1 MNRRTL
7 TLVLAAFAFLFLLAM
22 AACTGCNGCTSCN
35 LTVAW
40 PTWRGSTA
48 RSGIQLFETT
58 LGDPNAVSTLH
69 TVWTF
74 TLPSAGGF
82 HSSPVVAG
90 GRVYIGGGNGI
101 FYCLDGNDGHKIW
114 QYPASGTLTQQFL
127 SNPSSMGI
135 ASSAAIAQIGNET
148 AVIFGAPDPT
158 YPGGSGLGDGHLFA
172 LKASDGS
179 LIWESPAVA
188 LLTGTTGSSTTEF
201 HQQIGYSAPLVFN
214 DHVYI
219 GIADHGDDPIQQ
231 GKVISVRLS
240 NGTIDT
246 GFNFVATGTRGGGI
260 WGSAAAWEDIFV
272 TTGNSKCWNGGC
284 QSEPSPNHGLSM
296 LRLNKDTGNVIWKQ
310 QPVPFSLDNDP
321 DWAAGP
327 AVMFA
332 ADCGPALIST
342 QKDGWTWAVQA
353 GPATPGAPSVMWSFP
368 PGPWTTNGFTPADG
382 TYHGDDDYKR
392 PGATWGDVYIGV
404 MGGYD
409 TVTSLGSGQTR
420 LHALNVCGPDNQRVR
435 WIKDIPGAAGGWTY
449 PLGPPTVTPS
459 GMIFVGTSQGHIVAI
474 ADPQLH
480 PSLGNRCEDP
490 AIPAANCV
498 ALGHRL
504 VPDPWI
510 HDVTLPGSPN
520 DGVFGEPAIANGNLY
535 VATVDGNVYMLHP

>member
-1 MNRRTL
+1 MNRRQLAVLFTL
-7 TLVLAAFAFLFLLAM
+7 LVTLYLLGI
-22 AACTGCNGCTSCN
+22 AACTGCTSCN
-35 LTVAW
+35 LQVAW
-40 PTWRGSTA
+40 PAWRGSTA
-48 RSGIQLFETT
+48 RSGIQLFETA

-69 TVWTF
+69 RVWTF
-74 TLPSAGGF
+74 TLPSGGGF
-82 HSSPVVAG
+82 HSSPVVAS

-101 FYCLDGNDGHKIW
+101 FYCLDASDGHKIW
-114 QYPASGTLTQQFL
+114 QYPATGNPLTQQFL
-127 SNPSSMGI
+127 SNPSSLGI
-135 ASSAAIAQIGNET
+135 ASSASLATVGNES
-148 AVIFGAPDPT
+148 AVIFGAPDPN

-172 LKASDGS
+172 LKTSDGT
-179 LIWESPAVA
+179 LIWESSAVA

-201 HQQIGYSAPLVFN
+201 HQQIGYSSPLVFN

-231 GKVISVRLS
+231 GRVIAVHLS

-260 WGSAAAWEDIFV
+260 WGSLAAWEDVFT
-272 TTGNSKCWNGGC
+272 TTGNTKCWNGGC
-284 QSEPSPNHGLSM
+284 QSEPTPNHGLSM

-310 QPVPFSLDNDP
+310 QPVPFALDNDP

-368 PGPWTTNGFTPADG
+368 PGPWTTAGFTSGDG
-382 TYHGDDDYKR
+382 TYHGDNDYKR
-392 PGATWGDVYIGV
+392 PGATWGDVYIGA

-409 TVTSLGSGQTR
+409 TVSSLWSGYTR

-435 WIKDIPGAAGGWTY
+435 WIKDIPGTAGGSTY
-449 PLGPPTVTPS
+449 PLGSPTVTQG
-459 GMIFVGTSQGHIVAI
+459 GMVFVGTSEGHIVAI

-480 PSLGNRCEDP
+480 PALGNRCEDP
-490 AIPAANCV
+490 NIPAASCV
-498 ALGHRL
+498 GLGHRL
-504 VPDPWI
+504 IPDPWI
-510 HDVTLPGSPN
+510 HDVTLPGSPG
-520 DGVFGEPAIANGNLY
+520 DGVFGEPAIAEGRLY
-535 VATVDGNVYMLHP
+535 VATVDGNVYMLQP